1 MVHRQTLKCVVA
13 ILLLI
18 ASMACRS
25 TAQRAG
31 DTYKKQR
38 DYKSLEVIY
47 EHLERGMTRDQVESL
62 IGKPDVTPEDGQ
74 AYYPSDRT
82 EPRDVAPGMREE
94 VAVGLMVDYRNIET
108 KKPTPTV
115 QRFRLGPVGGD
126 F

>member
-1 MVHRQTLKCVVA
+1 MLRHSSQYAAA
-13 ILLLI
+13 ILLLL
-18 ASMACRS
+18 ASLACRS

-38 DYKSLEVIY
+38 DYKSLVVIY
-47 EHLERGMTRDQVESL
+47 EHLEHGMTREQVEAL
-62 IGKPDVTPEDGQ
+62 IGQPDVTPEDGQ

-94 VAVGLMVDYRNIET
+94 VSVGLMVDYRNIET